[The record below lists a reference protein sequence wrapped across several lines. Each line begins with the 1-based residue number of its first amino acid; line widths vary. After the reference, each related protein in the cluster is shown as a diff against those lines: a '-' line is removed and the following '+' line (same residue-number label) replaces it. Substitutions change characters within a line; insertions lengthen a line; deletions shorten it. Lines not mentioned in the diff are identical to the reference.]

1 METKF
6 PFCYKGNK
14 TNYIPVSVTKKNFKF
29 IITTQIGESK
39 FLEP

>member
-14 TNYIPVSVTKKNFKF
+14 TNYISVTKKNFKF